1 MENDIKSA
9 EVDTDN
15 ITMNLSNVIDDT
27 VFGLSAGN
35 VEDSDI
41 LSDVNNAPNWI
52 ELSKNKMKD
61 EDIKEKDSIQQGVEM
76 QKVLDVSLM
85 LLNYNAI
92 RREEDSSDED
102 VGEDD
107 LIQEVWQMED
117 MEKDDYKE
125 EIKNKNYASKLEQ
138 VLSEKMKQKLKDW
151 RKK

>member
-1 MENDIKSA
+1 
-9 EVDTDN
+9 
-15 ITMNLSNVIDDT
+15 
-27 VFGLSAGN
+27 
-35 VEDSDI
+35 
-41 LSDVNNAPNWI
+41 
-52 ELSKNKMKD
+52 
-61 EDIKEKDSIQQGVEM
+61 
-76 QKVLDVSLM
+76 M